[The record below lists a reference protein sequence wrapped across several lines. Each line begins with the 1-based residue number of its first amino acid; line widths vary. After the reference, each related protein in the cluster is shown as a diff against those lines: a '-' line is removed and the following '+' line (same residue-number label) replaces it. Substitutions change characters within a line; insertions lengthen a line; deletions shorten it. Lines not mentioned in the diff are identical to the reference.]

1 MVRRK
6 TMNNWLLLA
15 LLAGVVMVNVYFT
28 YRRTLDVDKKG
39 RMLLAALQLLYLVFI
54 GFIFLVG
61 YLLNV
66 TGAIKALQSGSSAL
80 ALFAVMV
87 AAILVVFAVMLFFKS
102 RLEKKIKEEHKI

>member
-1 MVRRK
+1 
-6 TMNNWLLLA
+6 MNNWLLLA
-15 LLAGVVMVNVYFT
+15 LLAVVVMVNVYFT

-66 TGAIKALQSGSSAL
+66 TGAIKALQSGNSAL